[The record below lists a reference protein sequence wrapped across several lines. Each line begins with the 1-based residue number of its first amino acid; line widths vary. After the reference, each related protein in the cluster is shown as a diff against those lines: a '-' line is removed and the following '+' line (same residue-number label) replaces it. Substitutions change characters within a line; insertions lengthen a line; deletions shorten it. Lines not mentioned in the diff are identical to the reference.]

1 MSSIS
6 SSTQAQVRTVQY
18 THTCTC
24 TCVHQVYA
32 QVHIQYMYISIV
44 GSSTHCTTY
53 IHISVV
59 LVNYSCIT
67 KTKTPF
73 SKAF

>member
-1 MSSIS
+1 MSSIG

-24 TCVHQVYA
+24 VHQVYA
-32 QVHIQYMYISIV
+32 QVRTVQH
-44 GSSTHCTTY
+44 TY

-67 KTKTPF
+67 KLQVYCNNYN
-73 SKAF
+73 